1 MPHPNNRIRVGSIA
15 FVLALTVVAHTG
27 CESSRHSAATMEELD
42 SAVALLVRPLP
53 GDFAALYDLR
63 VARSGGLRLAVLTR
77 AGDGRMTISEPF
89 GGAVS
94 LSAWTAG
101 GSSMFFDMDQGCRR
115 EVDDLEEVLGVGALP
130 LSQAVRLL
138 GGRLPMLPGDDVVIT
153 DGSDLRVSGD
163 TWAVRVRLAAD
174 PWRVVEVVEDRSD
187 ENPGWRL
194 ELDSHTS
201 SVPGRIRVE
210 NPDGRWAELELKR
223 LEWPDATVLPDLPDF
238 PHCGGR

>member
-1 MPHPNNRIRVGSIA
+1 MPHPNSRIRVGSIA
-15 FVLALTVVAHTG
+15 FVLALTVVAHSG
-27 CESSRHSAATMEELD
+27 CESSRHPTATMEELD
-42 SAVALLVRPLP
+42 SAVVLLARPLP

-77 AGDGRMTISEPF
+77 AGEGRMTISEPF

-94 LSAWTAG
+94 LSAWTVG
-101 GSSMFFDMDQGCRR
+101 GPSMFFDMDRGCRR

-153 DGSDLRVSGD
+153 DGMDLRVSGGA
-163 TWAVRVRLAAD
+163 WAIRVQLAAD
-174 PWRVVEVVEDRSD
+174 PWRVIEVVEERSD
-187 ENPGWRL
+187 EGPGWRL
-194 ELDSHTS
+194 ELSSHTS

-223 LEWPDATVLPDLPDF
+223 LEWPDAAVLPDLPDF
-238 PHCGGR
+238 PRCSGR

>member
-1 MPHPNNRIRVGSIA
+1 MPRPSSRIRFWCTALI
-15 FVLALTVVAHTG
+15 LALTVVAHIG
-27 CESSRHSAATMEELD
+27 CESSRHPAVTSEEID
-42 SAVALLVRPLP
+42 TAVALLARPLP
-53 GDFAALYDLR
+53 GNFAALYDLR

-101 GSSMFFDMDQGCRR
+101 GPSMFFDMEHGCRR
-115 EVDDLEEVLGVGALP
+115 EIDDLEEVLGVGALP

-138 GGRLPMLPGDDVVIT
+138 GGRLPMLPGDDVVIS
-153 DGSDLRVSGD
+153 DGFDLRVSGG

-187 ENPGWRL
+187 HRPGWRL
-194 ELDSHTS
+194 ELGSHTS
-201 SVPGRIRVE
+201 SVPGKIRVV

-223 LEWPDATVLPDLPDF
+223 LEWPDAVLLPDLPDF
-238 PHCGGR
+238 PSCAGR